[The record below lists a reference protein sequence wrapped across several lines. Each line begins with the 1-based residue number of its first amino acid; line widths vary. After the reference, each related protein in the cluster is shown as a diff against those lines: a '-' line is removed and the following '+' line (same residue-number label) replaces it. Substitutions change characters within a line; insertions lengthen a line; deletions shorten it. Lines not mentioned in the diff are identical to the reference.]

1 MGSWTAGARAPC
13 RRGRAGPGC
22 SVSVSTPPPCTA
34 SPLTRAAGPPSHP
47 SQPLGRSPVQSP
59 LRGCQCPH
67 PPCSLSPAPGHHPLS
82 VQLLSS
88 PLASLRAAR
97 LHSSRERPVDHTFP
111 LMDPPCFKPSQR
123 QRSATL
129 GLESAL
135 HSQPSMLQPH
145 WAAGSRAGPGAPGAP
160 LPVPEP
166 QPRASPRPP
175 DSVQASP
182 PPRRSSG
189 LACPAPPVHQLAAS
203 LPPRG
208 PPAARVRD
216 GLSLWAPALAPPQRK
231 ASSLRE
237 QRPRCSLPPGPGTKE
252 ALCNP
257 QMTE

>member
-34 SPLTRAAGPPSHP
+34 SPLTRAAGPPSRP
-47 SQPLGRSPVQSP
+47 SQPLGRPPVQSP
-59 LRGCQCPH
+59 LRGCTDTLPAACPQH
-67 PPCSLSPAPGHHPLS
+67 RATTPFLCNCYHPLWPHS
-82 VQLLSS
+82 EQLVYTAAERGPWTTLFRSWIL
-88 PLASLRAAR
+88 LASNPRSANAVQPSGSSQPCTVSPR
-97 LHSSRERPVDHTFP
+97 CSSRT
-111 LMDPPCFKPSQR
+111 
-123 QRSATL
+123 
-129 GLESAL
+129 G
-135 HSQPSMLQPH
+135 QP
-145 WAAGSRAGPGAPGAP
+145 GSRAGPGAPGAP

-208 PPAARVRD
+208 PPAA
-216 GLSLWAPALAPPQRK
+216 
-231 ASSLRE
+231 
-237 QRPRCSLPPGPGTKE
+237 
-252 ALCNP
+252 
-257 QMTE
+257 